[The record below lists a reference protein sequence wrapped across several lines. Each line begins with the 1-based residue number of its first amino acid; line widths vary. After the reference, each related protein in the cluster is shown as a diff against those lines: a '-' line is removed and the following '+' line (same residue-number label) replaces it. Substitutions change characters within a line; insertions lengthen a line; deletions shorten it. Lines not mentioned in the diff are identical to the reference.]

1 MLHSP
6 LVEIIS
12 MTHTRAGN
20 WLSECGKN
28 AHSKVSVCPPNPA
41 YGCFFCF
48 SPSPSFSLFDSRPIL
63 KSTPSLQSYQS
74 NPPSYTHPTKH
85 LFLVKVP
92 LTVPTNPLSH
102 CSFPSVSWDSTFYF
116 FPANIFTP
124 PPCAPHS
131 CSSQSV
137 SWWEVLGKTNYS
149 LGSEQWDRLQ

>member
-1 MLHSP
+1 MCAFSLWYHERAPLMLHSP

-12 MTHTRAGN
+12 MTHTRADN

-28 AHSKVSVCPPNPA
+28 THSKASVCPPNPA

-48 SPSPSFSLFDSRPIL
+48 SPSFSLFYRRPIL
-63 KSTPSLQSYQS
+63 KCTPSLQSYRS
-74 NPPSYTHPTKH
+74 YPPSYPHPTKH
-85 LFLVKVP
+85 FSFLVKVP

-124 PPCAPHS
+124 PPQTLRPPLLQLTKS
-131 CSSQSV
+131 ILMRSV
-137 SWWEVLGKTNYS
+137 
-149 LGSEQWDRLQ
+149 R